1 MLDFEKVL
9 DILDGLILLKF
20 YPGEPAGRLAV
31 AKLVAQ
37 MATTH
42 EQVEWLV
49 TRTVQLCNDW
59 PGPLALRQIFCRRY
73 KPADGIEVYST
84 DVFPDGVPYERPIE
98 APARPALPPGHVATV
113 DAGLDKQIQAVA
125 AAKSMDVA
133 PYEPP
138 PDDAH
143 LEELRRA
150 RLRRQHREIFE
161 AMGLKPITQ
170 EDIDRAVE
178 EARAKKRSESS

>member
-1 MLDFEKVL
+1 MLDLEEVFNLLSEL
-9 DILDGLILLKF
+9 TLLKF
-20 YPGEPAGRLAV
+20 FPPEPAARVAL

-42 EQVEWLV
+42 AQVEWLV
-49 TRTVQLCNDW
+49 ARTVLLCNEW
-59 PGPLALRQIFCRRY
+59 PGPRTLRQIFCSKF
-73 KPADGIEVYST
+73 KPRDGIEAGPT
-84 DVFPDGVPYERPIE
+84 EMFPEGVPSEHPVQEITM
-98 APARPALPPGHVATV
+98 PALPPGMEKHVKK
-113 DAGLDKQIQAVA
+113 LA
-125 AAKSMDVA
+125 AAMSLDLV
-133 PYEPP
+133 PYEEP
-138 PDDAH
+138 PDYAH

-178 EARAKKRSESS
+178 EARAKKRSETS